1 VARSARSRARTATS
15 IPKFIE
21 RKWNI
26 GALTYRDANADD
38 LFDCLDVRRPGFVEP
53 PTLPVPALG
62 APMPPACTPGDP
74 GGPIPPPSA
83 LSPSRLAEIAR
94 ARALARPAEAEIPM
108 GEPLAEVWA
117 QIAPHPDEP
126 PR

>member
-1 VARSARSRARTATS
+1 MARSARSRARTATS

-38 LFDCLDVRRPGFVEP
+38 LFDCLDFRKPGFVEP
-53 PTLPVPALG
+53 PTLPAPALG
-62 APMPPACTPGDP
+62 APMPPTCTPGDP

-83 LSPSRLAEIAR
+83 VSPAHLAEIAR
-94 ARALARPAEAEIPM
+94 ERALARPAEVEIPM

-117 QIAPHPDEP
+117 KIAPHSDEP